1 MTSVAATVD
10 VGVAPDEAF
19 AVFTGEIGAWYVVD
33 ERTVPD
39 FPRTRTVRLEPGV
52 GGRLLA
58 LRDDETGT
66 ELGRVTAWEPG
77 VQLTFTD
84 REGTEVQVT
93 FTAHRGGT
101 RVVLEHRGLERIAP
115 ERRAQAGRFG
125 WRLLA
130 HWYQDHL
137 RERTP

>member
-1 MTSVAATVD
+1 MMSVAATVD
-10 VGVAPDEAF
+10 VRVPPDEAF
-19 AVFTGEIGAWYVVD
+19 AVFTGEIGAWYVVN
-33 ERTVPD
+33 EHTAPAG
-39 FPRTRTVRLEPGV
+39 TETVRLEPGV

-58 LRDDETGT
+58 EPGV
-66 ELGRVTAWEPG
+66 ELGRITAWEPG

-115 ERRAQAGRFG
+115 HRRTQAGRFG

-130 HWYQDHL
+130 GWYQAHL
-137 RERTP
+137 RERTT

>member
-1 MTSVAATVD
+1 MMSVAATVD
-10 VGVAPDEAF
+10 VHVPPDEAF

-33 ERTVPD
+33 ERTAPA
-39 FPRTRTVRLEPGV
+39 RTRTIKLEPGV

-58 LRDDETGT
+58 ERDGDTRV

-77 VQLTFTD
+77 VQLAFSD

-115 ERRAQAGRFG
+115 ERRTQAGRFG

-130 HWYQDHL
+130 GWYQAHL
-137 RERTP
+137 RERTT

>member
-1 MTSVAATVD
+1 MMSVAATVD
-10 VGVAPDEAF
+10 VPVPPDEAF
-19 AVFTGEIGAWYVVD
+19 GVFTEEIGAWYVVN
-33 ERTVPD
+33 EHTAPE
-39 FPRTRTVRLEPGV
+39 RTRTVRLEPGV

-58 LRDDETGT
+58 ERDDDTGV
-66 ELGRVTAWEPG
+66 ELGRVVAWEPG

-101 RVVLEHRGLERIAP
+101 RVVLEHRGLERVAP
-115 ERRAQAGRFG
+115 ERRTQAGRLG

-130 HWYQDHL
+130 GWYQAHL
-137 RERTP
+137 RERTT